1 MMFEMLSNKNLTSFL
16 IAIFVLIIV
25 GVSLKN
31 IATSLSPSQKK
42 IDTSVH
48 QVYAFGTNAQG
59 QLGISPNDQL
69 TGDFSLSF
77 DENITEVAAGRNF
90 SAVRTQDGN
99 VYLWGGNDWGQ
110 LGFTTDLT
118 REDTPTKN
126 PYLEHI
132 KQISTSNNHVVALT
146 EDGHVKT
153 FGSNF
158 SGQLGTG
165 DNTDHTTP
173 SVVNGIDNVRSIS
186 AGYKFT
192 IALKNDGTVWGW
204 GASCDSSTKKE
215 AELWWK
221 NIIGN
226 VMNVDGGYYDSNSD
240 ALVYYDKNEYCIN
253 EDIVGILS
261 KVPVHIKGLERIIAI
276 SSGYGHILALDA
288 DGDVWSF
295 GCNTFQQLGR
305 VTKEKID
312 NTTPQKIEGLK
323 NVVSISAGYR
333 HSLAL
338 TENNTVFAWG
348 LNVHGQLG
356 TATTDSSPSP
366 VAVSI
371 TDIAQIIA
379 GYDYSLALKKD
390 GTVWGWGMNREKW
403 FIDADDEF
411 VTRPTQMK
419 NFENV
424 REVAAGGGHILALK
438 KQELQ

>member
-16 IAIFVLIIV
+16 IAFFVLIIAAL
-25 GVSLKN
+25 SFKN
-31 IATSLSPSQKK
+31 IATSLFPSQKK
-42 IDTSVH
+42 IDTFVH
-48 QVYAFGTNAQG
+48 QVYVFGTNAHG
-59 QLGISPNDQL
+59 QLGMSPNDKL
-69 TGDFSLSF
+69 TGDSSLSF

-90 SAVRTQDGN
+90 SVARTEEGN
-99 VYLWGGNDWGQ
+99 VYVWGGNDWGQ
-110 LGFTTDLT
+110 LGLTTDLT

-126 PYLEHI
+126 PDLEHI

-165 DNTDHTTP
+165 DNIDHTLP
-173 SVVNGIDNVRSIS
+173 LVVNGIDNVKAIS

-192 IALKNDGTVWGW
+192 IALKDDGTVWGW

-226 VMNVDGGYYDSNSD
+226 VMNVDGGYYDANSD

-261 KVPVHIKGLERIIAI
+261 KVPVQIKGLEHIIAV
-276 SSGYGHILALDA
+276 SSGYGHVLALDT
-288 DGDVWSF
+288 DGNVWSF

-305 VTKEKID
+305 ATKEKSD

-323 NVVSISAGYR
+323 NIVAVSAGYR
-333 HSLAL
+333 HSLVLAQDG
-338 TENNTVFAWG
+338 TVWGWG

-356 TATTDSSPSP
+356 TGTTDSTISP
-366 VAVSI
+366 VAISI
-371 TDIAQIIA
+371 SDVAQIVA

-390 GTVWGWGMNREKW
+390 GTVWGWGMNREK
-403 FIDADDEF
+403 FFKDSDDEF
-411 VTRPTQMK
+411 VSIPTEMPQFK
-419 NFENV
+419 NTTEL
-424 REVAAGGGHILALK
+424 AAGGGHMLALRN
-438 KQELQ
+438 